1 MNFLRLLGCVVLCEA
16 AGIIAAALTAQSVRT
31 WYPTIVKPSFTPPN
45 WLFGP
50 AWTILY
56 ALMGIALYLVW
67 QKAEQG
73 VVVRTAVIV
82 FFVQL
87 GLNALWSFIFFGM
100 QSPFWAFVEIVLLWM
115 CILTTIILFWKIST
129 TASLL
134 LVPYILWVTYASVL
148 TFAIWQLNR

>member
-1 MNFLRLLGCVVLCEA
+1 MNFFRLIGCIALCEA

-67 QKAEQG
+67 QKSEQG
-73 VVVRTAVIV
+73 VAVRTAVIV
-82 FFVQL
+82 FFLQL

-100 QSPFWAFVEIVLLWM
+100 QSPFWAFVEIVLLWL
-115 CILTTIILFWKIST
+115 CILATIILFWKIST
-129 TASLL
+129 AASLL
-134 LVPYILWVTYASVL
+134 LVPYILWVTYASAL

>member
-1 MNFLRLLGCVVLCEA
+1 MNFFRLIGCIALCEA

-67 QKAEQG
+67 QKSEQG
-73 VVVRTAVIV
+73 IAVRTAVIV
-82 FFVQL
+82 FFLQL

-100 QSPFWAFVEIVLLWM
+100 QSPFWAFVEIVLLWL
-115 CILTTIILFWKIST
+115 CILATIILFWKIST
-129 TASLL
+129 AASLL
-134 LVPYILWVTYASVL
+134 LVPYILWVTYASAL